1 MHINKYYIQIHIKFF
16 CNGGR
21 AIYRPCIYLPSYDIS
36 LFLLSLLISSLQV
49 RRWSLW
55 LAEMS
60 GGGYLKKSWPELV
73 GTPGHYAHDMIH
85 KDRPDVQIPVLVVG
99 TQVPPGFDDKRVR
112 LFVHQ
117 DFNLKVALTPVV
129 G

>member
-1 MHINKYYIQIHIKFF
+1 LQRAYVST
-16 CNGGR
+16 GGASVASR
-21 AIYRPCIYLPSYDIS
+21 
-36 LFLLSLLISSLQV
+36 SS
-49 RRWSLW
+49 
-55 LAEMS
+55 EMS
-60 GGGYLKKSWPELV
+60 GGFLKTSWPELV